1 MSNNNLKKMSK
12 TFIEKKVKKKS
23 STSSIREKKMIKTQS
38 EIEKE
43 LNIRSYSEYKIKDE
57 DSMFDYDDEDIESK
71 MIRLVILK
79 KQGGNVLDNINIPK
93 KKISK
98 KEFSSKILKIEK
110 ALSILENIFYKKK
123 KKKTF
128 KKIKKENF
136 LCSFQKI

>member
-1 MSNNNLKKMSK
+1 MRRSFLEK
-12 TFIEKKVKKKS
+12 KKVKKN
-23 STSSIREKKMIKTQS
+23 STSSLREKKIIKTQS